1 LSKVIKASQVTGEY
15 KVNQNSKFFTFN
27 DENDLEES
35 NSKKNKSSTKTFKKQ
50 KKAISEAEKK
60 AKKIINDA
68 EAEAAKII
76 EKAKKEKTEILA
88 EKDEIYK
95 EIKAEAQAEGMQEA
109 QAEIDRSQKE
119 LALLISSFEEEFN
132 REKSRIRK
140 DIIELAVKIASI
152 VIDVKLETEHDMINN
167 IISDMLSKIDD
178 NHRDI
183 VVRVNPQLIPY
194 IEENRFY
201 EHINQKNIEF
211 ISDPELKKGDCVV
224 ETNLGGKEGSLE
236 HKLDLIKTELLK
248 EVEEYD

>member
-1 LSKVIKASQVTGEY
+1 MSKVIKASQVTGEY

>member
-15 KVNQNSKFFTFN
+15 KINQKPNVLSFN
-27 DENDLEES
+27 DKDYSQES
-35 NSKKNKSSTKTFKKQ
+35 HSKKEKNRTKNIKK
-50 KKAISEAEKK
+50 KEKVISEAEKK
-60 AKKIINDA
+60 AQKIID
-68 EAEAAKII
+68 EAEKKAEKII
-76 EKAKKEKTEILA
+76 KEAEQKKQKLLS
-88 EKDEIYK
+88 EKDEIYSD
-95 EIKAEAQAEGMQEA
+95 IKAEAKAEGLQEA
-109 QAEIDRSQKE
+109 QAEIDRSKNE
-119 LALLISSFEEEFN
+119 LASLISSFEKEFS

-183 VVRVNPQLIPY
+183 LVRVNPQLIPY

-211 ISDPELKKGDCVV
+211 HSDHELKKGDCVV

-248 EVEEYD
+248 EVEDHD

>member
-1 LSKVIKASQVTGEY
+1 MSKVIKASQVTGEY
-15 KVNQNSKFFTFN
+15 KVNQNPKVLSFN
-27 DENDLEES
+27 NQNNLEES
-35 NSKKNKSSTKTFKKQ
+35 CSENDKKSTKILRKQ
-50 KKAISEAEKK
+50 KKVISEAEKK
-60 AKKIINDA
+60 AQKLINEAEKEAEKIISQA
-68 EAEAAKII
+68 EQ
-76 EKAKKEKTEILA
+76 EKQNILA
-88 EKDEIYK
+88 EKDEIYSQ
-95 EIKAEAQAEGMQEA
+95 IKADAKADGLAEA
-109 QAEIDRSQKE
+109 QAEIDRSKEE
-119 LALLISSFEEEFN
+119 LALMISSFEEEFS

-183 VVRVNPQLIPY
+183 LVRVNPQLIPY

-211 ISDPELKKGDCVV
+211 HSDPELKKGDCVV

-248 EVEEYD
+248 EVEEHD

>member
-15 KVNQNSKFFTFN
+15 KVNQNPKVLSFN
-27 DENDLEES
+27 NQNNLEES
-35 NSKKNKSSTKTFKKQ
+35 CSENDKKSTKILRKQ
-50 KKAISEAEKK
+50 KKVISEAEKK
-60 AKKIINDA
+60 AQKLINEAEKEAEKIISQA
-68 EAEAAKII
+68 EQ
-76 EKAKKEKTEILA
+76 EKQNILA
-88 EKDEIYK
+88 EKDEIYSQ
-95 EIKAEAQAEGMQEA
+95 IKADAKADGLAEA
-109 QAEIDRSQKE
+109 QAEIDRSKEE
-119 LALLISSFEEEFN
+119 LALMISSFEEEFS

-183 VVRVNPQLIPY
+183 LVRVNPQLIPY

-211 ISDPELKKGDCVV
+211 HSDPELKKGDCVV

-248 EVEEYD
+248 EVEEHD

>member
-15 KVNQNSKFFTFN
+15 KINQNPKTLSFK
-27 DENDLEES
+27 DHGDLS
-35 NSKKNKSSTKTFKKQ
+35 GSDSKKDKNSTKTIKKQ
-50 KKAISEAEKK
+50 KKVISQAEKK
-60 AKKIINDA
+60 AQTIINEAEKEAENVINQA
-68 EAEAAKII
+68 EAEKQ
-76 EKAKKEKTEILA
+76 KILA
-88 EKDEIYK
+88 EKDEIYND
-95 EIKAEAQAEGMQEA
+95 IKAEAKAEGLQEA
-109 QAEIDRSQKE
+109 QAEIDRSKEE
-119 LALLISSFEEEFN
+119 LASLISSFEEEFS

-183 VVRVNPQLIPY
+183 LVRVNPQLIPY

-211 ISDPELKKGDCVV
+211 HSDPELKKGDCVV

-248 EVEEYD
+248 EVEEHD